1 MPEGVGYFGDDQ
13 HDKIVRQIDEQER
26 YLLEQLTPR
35 FQNVVR
41 WMRLFLADRDDPRG
55 PDEKWRANV
64 FVPYP
69 YSGVETRVAVLSDIF
84 NSADPL
90 IQAEAV
96 GDEDL
101 EGANKI
107 ERLLNYQLRRIK
119 WRKRILNGLRMMAI
133 QGTEFFKVRWVTK
146 AHQITV
152 YSDPSQIEDFTKAML
167 DAMVATG
174 VQNRED
180 VPDPTGD
187 PEGFEVWRQMVNSSG
202 QKVPEPPYSGK
213 RWIKRY
219 AGPSVDRVPLFDL
232 RFDPLVDELEEQP
245 IVIHRMVKP
254 LRWLLSQTGDR
265 PDQPYDP
272 VAVARTM
279 EATKA
284 TNTQR
289 LSDQDQRIAEIM
301 GITPLQAADP
311 FYRDAVEILECYMP
325 GGEWPFVVVLNR
337 TGIINKRP
345 SEMPYQHGMVPLV
358 QIRNVQLSGFSLG
371 ISELQE
377 PESLYYEL
385 NSIRSLRLDAVTLA
399 ALPVFQKLRE
409 LGLPEHVRKLRPG
422 DIIPVHRTD
431 AIKRL
436 MEGQVPAEVFR
447 EPPEIKADIDETNA
461 TTGNM
466 RGGPSTIGRVSA
478 TENQQR
484 FNQALARMKSSAVQ
498 VEEDLDPAV
507 EQSLGLWYQ
516 YGPPEVKLRVQGGPD
531 AWVSITKEDIFESLE
546 QDYAFRGAT
555 RAANR
560 ELQVQ
565 QMTTFGEKF
574 MEKLYPWEV
583 RSLMKLIWR
592 TGGVPGASLV
602 VSGKGDQL
610 AMQDF
615 QAAQAAQAMQ
625 QQLAAKQ
632 AAMGAVTPP
641 ATVSGD
647 VAAALDPSNQGGGGG
662 GGGQGGQGSP
672 PAPTGGV

>member
-84 NSADPL
+84 NSADPI

-219 AGPSVDRVPLFDL
+219 ARPSVDRVPLFDL

-301 GITPLQAADP
+301 GTPRSRRP
-311 FYRDAVEILECYMP
+311 TP
-325 GGEWPFVVVLNR
+325 S
-337 TGIINKRP
+337 TGTRW
-345 SEMPYQHGMVPLV
+345 
-358 QIRNVQLSGFSLG
+358 
-371 ISELQE
+371 
-377 PESLYYEL
+377 
-385 NSIRSLRLDAVTLA
+385 RSWSATC
-399 ALPVFQKLRE
+399 
-409 LGLPEHVRKLRPG
+409 
-422 DIIPVHRTD
+422 
-431 AIKRL
+431 
-436 MEGQVPAEVFR
+436 PA
-447 EPPEIKADIDETNA
+447 
-461 TTGNM
+461 GS
-466 RGGPSTIGRVSA
+466 GPSWWCST
-478 TENQQR
+478 
-484 FNQALARMKSSAVQ
+484 
-498 VEEDLDPAV
+498 
-507 EQSLGLWYQ
+507 
-516 YGPPEVKLRVQGGPD
+516 GP
-531 AWVSITKEDIFESLE
+531 
-546 QDYAFRGAT
+546 
-555 RAANR
+555 
-560 ELQVQ
+560 
-565 QMTTFGEKF
+565 
-574 MEKLYPWEV
+574 
-583 RSLMKLIWR
+583 
-592 TGGVPGASLV
+592 ASLT
-602 VSGKGDQL
+602 SGR
-610 AMQDF
+610 ARCRIS
-615 QAAQAAQAMQ
+615 
-625 QQLAAKQ
+625 
-632 AAMGAVTPP
+632 MGWSRWYR
-641 ATVSGD
+641 SGTCSS
-647 VAAALDPSNQGGGGG
+647 P
-662 GGGQGGQGSP
+662 GS
-672 PAPTGGV
+672 AWGSASYRSRRASTTS